1 MYMIVLVLDL
11 QALRYLIV
19 LLVEIVRGLPAAC
32 VVEDL
37 AAWVLGA
44 V

>member
-1 MYMIVLVLDL
+1 MYMIVLVLASVTL
-11 QALRYLIV
+11 PVV